1 MAVATQD
8 QTGNVSQAKMDFWD
22 GMESVFMMP
31 NITPTERRA
40 VWNAVSRYV
49 QRQLL
54 QHKGIRVPTLGS
66 FDVVHTEIPVG
77 DRTVTLQRPM
87 FYLARNLGGV
97 SNLMDNNIDLTGD
110 KPLEPLKYAQVA
122 VEASVSR
129 RKAESCI
136 LGTTSL
142 LYHCLAK
149 GAGAA
154 FVLRD
159 VGVLL
164 IEGRRA
170 HMRFY
175 PDFLEEMTGKKI
187 QDRATMKVLQQ
198 LDLVVSRDVPVASL
212 ALTSRLLIFPEF
224 EPVGLPLSLLR
235 DHLRACRD
243 VPGGDK
249 GKQTESLPPVGR
261 RTEGRFPGLAMP
273 AGSTTK
279 ADKQPWHEGGEE
291 MKDSSGIRM
300 WPQTPPSLVKGQS
313 RATERK
319 QPLRGAGQ
327 EEMEKQK
334 ILLEEKEKRKFILE
348 EKYQKIPLEKKEKRK
363 FILEEK
369 EHQKIPLEKKE
380 ERKFILE
387 EKEHQKVPLE
397 NKEKRKFILE
407 EKHQKIPLEKKEKRK
422 FILEEK
428 EHQKVPLE
436 EKEKG
441 KFILEEKVSVV
452 LAPGPEPAQGLRPRP
467 EAFWSVMKEPQKS
480 ILAGYRFEP
489 ALFVPPLHPE
499 GPPAP
504 RSPVLK
510 KTEVVARGLW
520 PWME

>member
-8 QTGNVSQAKMDFWD
+8 QTGNVSQTKMDFWD

-66 FDVVHTEIPVG
+66 FDVIHTEIPVG
-77 DRTVTLQRPM
+77 DRTVTLQRPV

-110 KPLEPLKYAQVA
+110 KPLEPLKYAEVA

-149 GAGAA
+149 GESAA
-154 FVLRD
+154 FILRD

-164 IEGRRA
+164 IEGRKA

-175 PDFLEEMTGKKI
+175 PDFLEKMTGKNI
-187 QDRATMKVLQQ
+187 QDRATFKVLQQ

-212 ALTSRLLIFPEF
+212 AFTSRVLVFPEF
-224 EPVGLPLSLLR
+224 EPASLPLSLLR
-235 DHLRACRD
+235 DHLRAWRD
-243 VPGGDK
+243 IPGGDK
-249 GKQTESLPPVGR
+249 GKQTESLPAVGR
-261 RTEGRFPGLAMP
+261 GTEGRFPGLAMP

-279 ADKQPWHEGGEE
+279 ADKQPWHKGDEE
-291 MKDSSGIRM
+291 MKDSSGVRKLPVI
-300 WPQTPPSLVKGQS
+300 PGAAAAGKKQPGTDQAKGKPTPKGQGS
-313 RATERK
+313 K
-319 QPLRGAGQ
+319 QNHG
-327 EEMEKQK
+327 
-334 ILLEEKEKRKFILE
+334 EEKTTQRGRAGGDGEVKD
-348 EKYQKIPLEKKEKRK
+348 PLGREGEKKVYLGREGEK
-363 FILEEK
+363 
-369 EHQKIPLEKKE
+369 
-380 ERKFILE
+380 
-387 EKEHQKVPLE
+387 
-397 NKEKRKFILE
+397 
-407 EKHQKIPLEKKEKRK
+407 
-422 FILEEK
+422 
-428 EHQKVPLE
+428 
-436 EKEKG
+436 
-441 KFILEEKVSVV
+441 
-452 LAPGPEPAQGLRPRP
+452 
-467 EAFWSVMKEPQKS
+467 KEPQKS

-489 ALFVPPLHPE
+489 SLFVPPLHPE
-499 GPPAP
+499 GPPAL

>member
-77 DRTVTLQRPM
+77 DRTVALQRPM

-97 SNLMDNNIDLTGD
+97 SNLMGNNTDLTGD
-110 KPLEPLKYAQVA
+110 KPLEPLKYAEVA

-149 GAGAA
+149 GVSAA

-175 PDFLEEMTGKKI
+175 PDFLEKMTGKNT
-187 QDRATMKVLQQ
+187 QDRATTKVLQQ

-212 ALTSRLLIFPEF
+212 AKSRVLVFPEF
-224 EPVGLPLSLLR
+224 EPAGLPLSLLR
-235 DHLRACRD
+235 DHLRAWRD
-243 VPGGDK
+243 IPGGDK

-261 RTEGRFPGLAMP
+261 GTEGRFPGLAMP

-279 ADKQPWHEGGEE
+279 ADKQPWHEGDEE
-291 MKDSSGIRM
+291 MKDSSGVRKLPAI
-300 WPQTPPSLVKGQS
+300 PGAAAAGKKQSGTDQAKGKPTPKGQGS
-313 RATERK
+313 KQSHGEETTTQRGRAGGDGEAK
-319 QPLRGAGQ
+319 DPLGREG
-327 EEMEKQK
+327 
-334 ILLEEKEKRKFILE
+334 
-348 EKYQKIPLEKKEKRK
+348 EKKVHLGREGASK
-363 FILEEK
+363 
-369 EHQKIPLEKKE
+369 
-380 ERKFILE
+380 
-387 EKEHQKVPLE
+387 
-397 NKEKRKFILE
+397 
-407 EKHQKIPLEKKEKRK
+407 
-422 FILEEK
+422 
-428 EHQKVPLE
+428 
-436 EKEKG
+436 
-441 KFILEEKVSVV
+441 S
-452 LAPGPEPAQGLRPRP
+452 PEPAQGLRPRP
-467 EAFWSVMKEPQKS
+467 EAFWSVLKEPQKS

-489 ALFVPPLHPE
+489 ALFVPSLHPE
-499 GPPAP
+499 GPPAL

-510 KTEVVARGLW
+510 KSEVVARGLW

>member
-8 QTGNVSQAKMDFWD
+8 QTGNVSQTKMDFWD

-40 VWNAVSRYV
+40 VWSAVSRYV

-54 QHKGIRVPTLGS
+54 QHKGVRVPTLGS
-66 FDVVHTEIPVG
+66 FDVVHTETPVG

-110 KPLEPLKYAQVA
+110 KPLEPLKYAEVA

-149 GAGAA
+149 GESAA
-154 FVLRD
+154 FILRD

-175 PDFLEEMTGKKI
+175 PDFLEKMTGKNI
-187 QDRATMKVLQQ
+187 QDRATLKVLQQ
-198 LDLVVSRDVPVASL
+198 LDLVVSREVPVASL
-212 ALTSRLLIFPEF
+212 AFTSRILIFPEF
-224 EPVGLPLSLLR
+224 EPASLPLSLLR
-235 DHLRACRD
+235 DHLRAWRD

-249 GKQTESLPPVGR
+249 GKQTKSLPPVGR
-261 RTEGRFPGLAMP
+261 GTEGRFPGLAVP
-273 AGSTTK
+273 SGSTTK
-279 ADKQPWHEGGEE
+279 ADKQPWHEGDEE
-291 MKDSSGIRM
+291 MKDSSGVRM
-300 WPQTPPSLVKGQS
+300 WPQTPPSLLCPSRKLPVIPGAAAAGKKQSGTDQAKGKPTPKGQ
-313 RATERK
+313 
-319 QPLRGAGQ
+319 G
-327 EEMEKQK
+327 
-334 ILLEEKEKRKFILE
+334 
-348 EKYQKIPLEKKEKRK
+348 
-363 FILEEK
+363 
-369 EHQKIPLEKKE
+369 
-380 ERKFILE
+380 
-387 EKEHQKVPLE
+387 
-397 NKEKRKFILE
+397 
-407 EKHQKIPLEKKEKRK
+407 
-422 FILEEK
+422 
-428 EHQKVPLE
+428 
-436 EKEKG
+436 
-441 KFILEEKVSVV
+441 VSVV

-467 EAFWSVMKEPQKS
+467 EAFWSVLKEPQKS

-489 ALFVPPLHPE
+489 SLFVPPLLPE
-499 GPPAP
+499 GPPAL